1 MKQIVIILASA
12 LMLVSCGGGDQTTDT
27 TTDTTPATESKTND
41 VKDEA
46 PEGVTLTIE
55 GNDEMKYN
63 KEMLTVKAGQEVT
76 LVLKHVGKM
85 DKEAMGH
92 NWVLL
97 KKGVDLQEFGI
108 EAIAAKD
115 NNYIPVGTNKVI
127 ANTEMVG
134 GGEETSITFKAP
146 AKGKYQFVCTFPGH
160 FATMNGT
167 FMVE

>member
-12 LMLVSCGGGDQTTDT
+12 LMLVSCGGGDT
-27 TTDTTPATESKTND
+27 TTDSATTPATETKTED
-41 VKDEA
+41 VKEAA
-46 PEGVTLTIE
+46 PEAVTLTIE

-63 KEMLTVKAGQEVT
+63 KDMLTVKAGQEVT

-85 DKEAMGH
+85 EEAAMGH

-97 KKGVDLQEFGI
+97 KKGVDMQEFAM

-115 NNYIPVGTNKVI
+115 SDHIPAGTNKVI
-127 ANTEMVG
+127 THTDMIG
-134 GGEETSITFKAP
+134 GGEETSITFTAP
-146 AKGKYQFVCTFPGH
+146 AKGKYQFLCTFPGH
-160 FATMNGT
+160 FASMNGT